1 MPTYDFICEKCEE
14 TFEVKV
20 SIKDYDRYRKQNC
33 PKCKTPD
40 NVRRNFTPPAIKFG
54 AGFFKDGYQS
64 AKNVQQSNDGD

>member
-1 MPTYDFICEKCEE
+1 MPTYDFICEKCGE

-20 SIKDYDRYRKQNC
+20 YIKDYNRYKKQNC
-33 PKCKTPD
+33 PKCNTPD

>member
-14 TFEVKV
+14 TFEIKV

-33 PKCKTPD
+33 PKCKSPD

>member
-14 TFEVKV
+14 TFEIKV
-20 SIKDYDRYRKQNC
+20 SIKDYDRYRKQSC
-33 PKCKTPD
+33 PKCKSPD

>member
-1 MPTYDFICEKCEE
+1 MPTYDFICEKCGE

-20 SIKDYDRYRKQNC
+20 SIKDYNRYKKQNC
-33 PKCKTPD
+33 PKCNTPD
-40 NVRRNFTPPAIKFG
+40 NVRRNFTPPVIKFG